1 MKNLILFLVCTFLF
15 SADDKAP
22 SQRTRD
28 RDVDIH
34 HIKIDVTIDLE
45 EKSVSGNVTHT
56 LSLLSDQIDKIS
68 FDSKNIIVK
77 SISVAFIN

>member
-34 HIKIDVTIDLE
+34 HIKIDITVDLE
-45 EKSVSGNVTHT
+45 KKSVSGNVTHT
-56 LSLLSDQIDKIS
+56 LRALNSSLSEFALD
-68 FDSKNIIVK
+68 
-77 SISVAFIN
+77 A

>member
-15 SADDKAP
+15 SADEKAP

-56 LSLLSDQIDKIS
+56 LS
-68 FDSKNIIVK
+68 
-77 SISVAFIN
+77 